1 METQTPTPFTVIPN
15 RRPATD
21 EERWIAMED
30 PVFGKV
36 FTDHMARATWRDGH
50 GWADRRIV
58 PLAPLPLH
66 PGAAVLHYA
75 QQAFEGLKAYRH
87 EDGSVW
93 LFRPE
98 ANAARLAASCR
109 RMALPEVSE
118 EDFLAA
124 LEALIAADHA
134 WVPGTPG
141 SSLYLRPLVIATEA
155 SLLVQPATE
164 VDFVVTASP
173 VGAYM
178 AAPGGVSI
186 WVSRGYH
193 RANAGGTGDTKTAG
207 NYAASMLPQAEAKAH
222 GCQQVLFLDARE
234 DTYVEEL
241 GGMNLVAVRAD
252 GSILTPRLT
261 GTILPGVTRDSI
273 LTLLRDE
280 GRAVEERDIALTELV
295 EGIESGEIVELFACG
310 TAAVVTPIAR
320 LVSDD
325 LDVAVRGAGE
335 GGSVA
340 DAVLARLTD
349 LQYGR
354 GEDTHGWMRRVL
366 DAPPA
371 EETAEDDAE

>member
-1 METQTPTPFTVIPN
+1 METQAPTAQFTVIPN

-36 FTDHMARATWRDGH
+36 FTDHMARATWREED

-58 PLAPLPLH
+58 PLAPIPMH

-75 QQAFEGLKAYRH
+75 QQAFEGLKAYRW
-87 EDGSVW
+87 EDGSIR

-98 ANAARLAASCR
+98 ANAARLASSCR
-109 RMALPEVSE
+109 RMALPEVPE

-124 LEALIAADHA
+124 VEALVETDQN
-134 WVPGTPG
+134 WVAGAEG
-141 SSLYLRPLVIATEA
+141 ASLYLRPLVIATEA
-155 SLLVQPATE
+155 SLLVQPAAE
-164 VDFVVTASP
+164 VDFIVTASP
-173 VGAYM
+173 VGDYLSN
-178 AAPGGVSI
+178 GDVGVSI

-193 RANAGGTGDTKTAG
+193 RANAGGTGEAKTAG
-207 NYAASMLPQAEAKAH
+207 NYAASMLPQKEAKDH
-222 GCQQVLFLDARE
+222 GCGQVLFLDARE

-252 GSILTPRLT
+252 GSILTPRLS

-280 GRAVEERDIALTELV
+280 GRTVEERDIALTELV
-295 EGIESGEIVELFACG
+295 EGIESGDIAELFAVG

-325 LDVAVRGAGE
+325 LDVSLPERSEEDGP
-335 GGSVA
+335 SVA
-340 DAVLARLTD
+340 SAMRSLLTD
-349 LQYGR
+349 IQYGR
-354 GEDTHGWMRRVL
+354 AEDRHGWTREVVS
-366 DAPPA
+366 AP
-371 EETAEDDAE
+371 EG

>member
-1 METQTPTPFTVIPN
+1 METQALTASFTVIPN
-15 RRPATD
+15 RHPASD
-21 EERWIAMED
+21 EERWLAMEN

-36 FTDHMARATWRDGH
+36 FTDHMARATWRDGE
-50 GWADRRIV
+50 GWADHRIV
-58 PLAPLPLH
+58 ALAPLPMH

-118 EDFLAA
+118 QDFMAA
-124 LEALIAADHA
+124 LEGLIAADRN

-141 SSLYLRPLVIATEA
+141 ASLYLRPFVFASEP
-155 SLLVQPATE
+155 SLLVQPAHE
-164 VDFVVTASP
+164 VEFLVTASP
-173 VGAYM
+173 VGAYLS
-178 AAPGGVSI
+178 PGDTGVPI

-193 RANAGGTGDTKTAG
+193 RANPGGTGEAKTAG
-207 NYAASMLPQAEAKAH
+207 NYAASMLPQQEAKEQ
-222 GCQQVLFLDARE
+222 GCQQVLFLDAKE
-234 DTYVEEL
+234 DTYVEEF

-252 GSILTPRLT
+252 GSIVTPRLS
-261 GTILPGVTRDSI
+261 GTILPGITRDSI

-280 GRAVEERDIALTELV
+280 GREVEERDLALSEIL
-295 EGIESGEIVELFACG
+295 EGVASGEIVELFACG
-310 TAAVVTPIAR
+310 TAAVVTPVGR
-320 LVSDD
+320 LASDD
-325 LDVAVRGAGE
+325 FDVTVPRVEGE
-335 GGSVA
+335 SVA

-354 GEDTHGWMRRVL
+354 AEDPHGWMRKVL
-366 DAPPA
+366 DAP
-371 EETAEDDAE
+371 EG

>member
-1 METQTPTPFTVIPN
+1 METQAPTASFTVIPN

-21 EERWIAMED
+21 EERWLAMED

-36 FTDHMARATWRDGH
+36 FTDHMARATWCDGE

-58 PLAPLPLH
+58 PLAPIPMH
-66 PGAAVLHYA
+66 PAAAVLHYA
-75 QQAFEGLKAYRH
+75 QQAFEGLKAYRW
-87 EDGSVW
+87 EDGSIK

-109 RMALPEVSE
+109 RMALPELSE

-124 LEALIAADHA
+124 VEGLVEVDQN
-134 WVPGTPG
+134 WVPGTDG
-141 SSLYLRPLVIATEA
+141 ASLYLRPVVVATEA
-155 SLLVQPATE
+155 SLLVQPAAE
-164 VDFVVTASP
+164 VDLIVTASP

-178 AAPGGVSI
+178 GAAGEGVSI

-207 NYAASMLPQAEAKAH
+207 NYAASMLPQKEAKDH
-222 GCQQVLFLDARE
+222 GCSQVLFLDAKE

-252 GSILTPRLT
+252 GSVLTPRLT

-295 EGIESGEIVELFACG
+295 EGMGSGEIVELFACG

-325 LDVAVRGAGE
+325 LDVSVPARPDEDGP
-335 GGSVA
+335 SVA
-340 DAVLARLTD
+340 ETMRVRLTD
-349 LQYGR
+349 IQYGR
-354 GEDTHGWMRRVL
+354 AEDPHGWVREVVP
-366 DAPPA
+366 AP
-371 EETAEDDAE
+371 EG

>member
-1 METQTPTPFTVIPN
+1 METQALTASFTVIPN
-15 RRPATD
+15 RHPASA
-21 EERWIAMED
+21 EERWIAMEN

-36 FTDHMARATWRDGH
+36 FTDHMARATWRDGE

-58 PLAPLPLH
+58 ALSPLPMH

-87 EDGSVW
+87 EDGSIW

-118 EDFLAA
+118 QDFLAA
-124 LEALIAADHA
+124 IEGVIAADQN

-141 SSLYLRPLVIATEA
+141 ASLYLRPFVIATEP
-155 SLLVQPATE
+155 SLLVQPAHE
-164 VDFVVTASP
+164 VDFLVTASP
-173 VGAYM
+173 VGAYLSTE
-178 AAPGGVSI
+178 GDGVAI

-193 RANAGGTGDTKTAG
+193 RANPGGTGEAKTAG
-207 NYAASMLPQAEAKAH
+207 NYAASMLPQREAKEH
-222 GCQQVLFLDARE
+222 GCQQVLFLDAKE

-241 GGMNLVAVRAD
+241 GGMNVIAVRAD
-252 GSILTPRLT
+252 GGIVTPRLT

-280 GRAVEERDIALTELV
+280 GREVEERDLALTEIL
-295 EGIESGEIVELFACG
+295 EGLESGAIVELFACG

-325 LDVAVRGAGE
+325 FDVAVPSREGE
-335 GGSVA
+335 SVA

-354 GEDTHGWMRRVL
+354 AEDPHGWMRKVV
-366 DAPPA
+366 DAP
-371 EETAEDDAE
+371 EG